1 VKKGRKRKAFSV
13 AEVKRF
19 KDEHAASVVPLQQL
33 AREADVLERR
43 VSDIVNEAFGLTPA
57 DVKLM
62 WETAP
67 PRMPISPG

>member
-1 VKKGRKRKAFSV
+1 
-13 AEVKRF
+13 
-19 KDEHAASVVPLQQL
+19 
-33 AREADVLERR
+33 VLERR

-67 PRMPISPG
+67 PRMPIKPAG